1 MNSKNENDYRSMA
14 NAYDMFL
21 KQMGGKVST
30 LQENTCDKNCQNEKC
45 LRARKQMRFNNK
57 K

>member
-1 MNSKNENDYRSMA
+1 MNSKNDYRSMA

-30 LQENTCDKNCQNEKC
+30 LQENPCDKNCQNEKC